1 MKIRSVTAF
10 SHLGPPI
17 NMSGLQELGEIT
29 SSIQKRLEAEGF
41 EVQSTR
47 LASNPFSEL
56 IDGLNDE
63 QAIEMA
69 GKIENAALEAGFGFI
84 SLGPM
89 LADKAEKFE
98 LIANIFS
105 KTKLTFVSASLT
117 SSGNQIY
124 PEAIK
129 KAAQAIRDIS
139 VLEANGFANLR
150 FAALANVPAGSP
162 FFPAAYHDDLE
173 NSFAFATQAADMAI
187 SSFKEAKNI
196 NEGIAQLSMEIEQ
209 QGQKLGKIGQA
220 LSQEHGIGF
229 GGIDFSLAPFP
240 EDQHSLGK
248 AMEDMGV
255 PMVGMNGSLTAAALL
270 TGAIQAADFPQT
282 GFNGLLLPPLEDSV
296 LAKRAAEGLLTV
308 NDLLL
313 YSAVCGTGLDT
324 VPLPGD
330 VPVETLEAILMDVA
344 ALALRLDKPLT
355 ARLMPIPGKTV
366 GDETDFDFDFFAN
379 SRIMAAN
386 GAGLGGALN
395 ENQAF
400 TILKRS

>member
-1 MKIRSVTAF
+1 MELLSV
-10 SHLGPPI
+10 
-17 NMSGLQELGEIT
+17 
-29 SSIQKRLEAEGF
+29 
-41 EVQSTR
+41 V
-47 LASNPFSEL
+47 L
-56 IDGLNDE
+56 I
-63 QAIEMA
+63 
-69 GKIENAALEAGFGFI
+69 
-84 SLGPM
+84 
-89 LADKAEKFE
+89 
-98 LIANIFS
+98 
-105 KTKLTFVSASLT
+105 
-117 SSGNQIY
+117 
-124 PEAIK
+124 
-129 KAAQAIRDIS
+129 
-139 VLEANGFANLR
+139 
-150 FAALANVPAGSP
+150 
-162 FFPAAYHDDLE
+162 
-173 NSFAFATQAADMAI
+173 
-187 SSFKEAKNI
+187 
-196 NEGIAQLSMEIEQ
+196 
-209 QGQKLGKIGQA
+209 
-220 LSQEHGIGF
+220 
-229 GGIDFSLAPFP
+229 FSLAPFP

-248 AMEDMGV
+248 AMEAMGV

-270 TGAIQAADFPQT
+270 TGAIQAADFPRT